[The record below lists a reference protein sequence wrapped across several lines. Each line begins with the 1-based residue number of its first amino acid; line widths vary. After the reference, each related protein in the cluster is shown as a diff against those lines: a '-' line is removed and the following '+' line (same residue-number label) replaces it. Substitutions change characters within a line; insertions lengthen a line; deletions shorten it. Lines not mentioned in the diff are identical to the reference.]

1 MLGTLFI
8 IGVVAAII
16 ISYNAKTRKSRNQ
29 VRRPSINTAYMGEH
43 RTESWYSNRPS
54 TGPARISQ
62 VKVDPHMRSP
72 KMGTTSDYGSS
83 TDFHAVV
90 GIELLL
96 NSSISDCPLC
106 PNIFK
111 SVLVIGQPHPVST
124 TLNKSLLLLYA
135 SS

>member
-1 MLGTLFI
+1 M

-16 ISYNAKTRKSRNQ
+16 ISYNVNKQKSKNQ
-29 VRRPSINTAYMGEH
+29 VRRPSINTAYMEEH
-43 RTESWYSNRPS
+43 GNESWYSNRPS

-72 KMGTTSDYGSS
+72 KMRSS
-83 TDFHAVV
+83 TDFQAVV

-96 NSSISDCPLC
+96 NSSIPECPLY

-111 SVLVIGQPHPVST
+111 SVLVIGQPVST
-124 TLNKSLLLLYA
+124 TSNKLLLLLLYA